1 MFILFF
7 LIYGF
12 EIFVLIRYVGRF
24 LVFFEVGKLVL
35 GVVIIIIVFF
45 LDLYNVVGVIVVEI
59 VVIIK
64 FRILIIILLYVDWSK
79 YL

>member
-1 MFILFF
+1 M
-7 LIYGF
+7 GC
-12 EIFVLIRYVGRF
+12 F

-59 VVIIK
+59 IVMIK
-64 FRILIIILLYVDWSK
+64 FRILIIILLCVDWLK